1 MYKKHVCEKVHP
13 GVSHEAWRQKQ
24 QDDIIKSTENTGTK
38 PNPVDTEDPPAKKK
52 KTNKK
57 KKVFE
62 IPNDVKKK
70 AEDWWK
76 KQKKIQPMEYNHG
89 GKTKKSSKGS
99 SGRYSQH
106 N

>member
-24 QDDIIKSTENTGTK
+24 QDDIIKSTESTGPKETIK
-38 PNPVDTEDPPAKKK
+38 EDPTKKKK
-52 KTNKK
+52 KTSKK
-57 KKVFE
+57 KIEFE
-62 IPNDVKKK
+62 IPSNIKKK
-70 AEDWWK
+70 AEEWLK
-76 KQKKIQPMEYNHG
+76 KNSKIKPMEYNYG
-89 GKTKKSSKGS
+89 CKTKKSSKGS